1 MSSNRHWMYT
11 RIRNGLLTEEFL
23 AGLETFIQFAT
34 SQHSWMDGER
44 IKCPCKQRKCQNTK
58 FLDVPTVKFHLAK
71 YGFVS
76 DYYVWRFQGECNVSV
91 DVDRDVGGPSQ
102 MDNEEASNAF
112 HTMVMDAAGPE
123 FNVDEIEETPNPEAQ
138 NFYDMLKAAD
148 QELWLGSK
156 KHSQLSL
163 VARLMSLK
171 SENHISEK
179 CFNQFTELLKEVAP
193 EDNLV
198 PDNFYETKRLLR
210 GMGLPVQKIDCCK
223 NNCMIYWESDIDM
236 TTCKFCAHPRFKQ
249 TSSGATKRQKTNV
262 AYKKMYYFPLLPGL
276 QRLYASNATAN
287 DMKWHAK
294 SVEDGIMRHPSDSL
308 AWKHFNDTYPNFA
321 SEIRNVRLGLCTD
334 GFQPFGQSGQQ
345 YSSWPVILTTYNL
358 PPWMCMKEE
367 YMFLTVLVPGPK
379 NPKEKI
385 DVFLQPLIVELNQ
398 LWEVGVQTYDI
409 SKKQNFQM
417 RAALM
422 WTVSDFPAYSMLS
435 GWSTAGRLACPY
447 CMDKSDAFTLKHSGK
462 QSWFDNHRK
471 FLPPNH
477 PFRRNKT
484 AFFKNRAVTT
494 EAPPVRSGYDI
505 LAEIETLGLKKVT
518 ELDAAEVN
526 GFISKTCGWKKRS
539 IFWDLPYWSSH
550 LVRHNLDVMHIEKN
564 VFDNVFNTVLDVT
577 GKTKD
582 TYKSREELN
591 DYCRRPELKQNL
603 VTRKFPKACYTLDKP
618 AREALCEWVRNLKFP
633 DGYASNMSRCV
644 DMKKLKLFGM
654 KSHDCHVFMQS

>member
-44 IKCPCKQRKCQNTK
+44 IKCPCNQRKCQNTK
-58 FLDVPTVKFHLAK
+58 YLDVPTVKYHLAK

-76 DYYVWRFQGECNVSV
+76 DYYVWRFHGEYNVNL
-91 DVDRDVGGPSQ
+91 DVDQDVGGPPQVAS
-102 MDNEEASNAF
+102 EEASNAYQ
-112 HTMVMDAAGPE
+112 TMVMDAAGPE
-123 FNVDEIEETPNPEAQ
+123 FNVDEIEESPNPEAQ
-138 NFYDMLKAAD
+138 KFYDMLKAAD
-148 QELWLGSK
+148 QELWPGSN

-163 VARLMSLK
+163 IARLVSLK

-179 CFNQFTELLKEVAP
+179 CFNQFTELLKEVVP

-198 PDNFYETKRLLR
+198 PDNLYETKRLLR

-249 TSSGATKRQKTNV
+249 TSRGTTKRQKTNV
-262 AYKKMYYFPLLPGL
+262 AYKKMYYFPLVPRL

-287 DMKWHAK
+287 DMKWHAN

-308 AWKHFNDTYPNFA
+308 AWKHFNDTYPDFA

-334 GFQPFGQSGQQ
+334 GFQPFGQSRQQ

-385 DVFLQPLIVELNQ
+385 DVFLQPLVMELNQ

-409 SKKQNFQM
+409 SKK
-417 RAALM
+417 
-422 WTVSDFPAYSMLS
+422 
-435 GWSTAGRLACPY
+435 
-447 CMDKSDAFTLKHSGK
+447 
-462 QSWFDNHRK
+462 
-471 FLPPNH
+471 
-477 PFRRNKT
+477 
-484 AFFKNRAVTT
+484 
-494 EAPPVRSGYDI
+494 
-505 LAEIETLGLKKVT
+505 
-518 ELDAAEVN
+518 
-526 GFISKTCGWKKRS
+526 
-539 IFWDLPYWSSH
+539 
-550 LVRHNLDVMHIEKN
+550 
-564 VFDNVFNTVLDVT
+564 
-577 GKTKD
+577 
-582 TYKSREELN
+582 
-591 DYCRRPELKQNL
+591 
-603 VTRKFPKACYTLDKP
+603 
-618 AREALCEWVRNLKFP
+618 
-633 DGYASNMSRCV
+633 
-644 DMKKLKLFGM
+644 
-654 KSHDCHVFMQS
+654 